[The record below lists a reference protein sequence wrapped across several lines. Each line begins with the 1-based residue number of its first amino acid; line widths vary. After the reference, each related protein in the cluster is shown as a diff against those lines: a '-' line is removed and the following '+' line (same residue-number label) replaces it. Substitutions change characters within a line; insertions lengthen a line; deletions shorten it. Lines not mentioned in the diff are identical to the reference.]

1 MITQLGQRLK
11 ESRKR
16 ARLTQSAVA
25 DAVGISQSTYQEL
38 ESGKSKKSAHLTEI
52 AVVLGVD
59 PTWLA
64 TGQSASNPDTLVAQ
78 TLETATVHLLNSS
91 HNNEG
96 RILVDVVN
104 IRFLE
109 ELDGSIAFDFTE
121 VVDQIPFYEAFFKK
135 RGVEPKNVKLAY
147 APNDAQEPY
156 VLAGDIIG
164 IDTADT
170 EVKDGGYYAV
180 YFEGELMLMRI
191 FKKQGGIL
199 VLSNTNPLYK
209 DRDKTVNISNS
220 KGFKVIGRQFWRAG

>member
-78 TLETATVHLLNSS
+78 TLENATVHLLNSS

-135 RGVEPKNVKLAY
+135 RG
-147 APNDAQEPY
+147 
-156 VLAGDIIG
+156 I
-164 IDTADT
+164 
-170 EVKDGGYYAV
+170 
-180 YFEGELMLMRI
+180 LMM
-191 FKKQGGIL
+191 
-199 VLSNTNPLYK
+199 
-209 DRDKTVNISNS
+209 
-220 KGFKVIGRQFWRAG
+220 